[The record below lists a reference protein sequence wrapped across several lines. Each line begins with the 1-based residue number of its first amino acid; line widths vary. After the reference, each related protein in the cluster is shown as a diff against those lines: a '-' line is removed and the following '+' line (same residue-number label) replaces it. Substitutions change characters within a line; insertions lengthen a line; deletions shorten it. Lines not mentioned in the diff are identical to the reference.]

1 MYQPLYLR
9 IYIYCIFLCTAVY
22 SMCKYHEHTLV
33 NVSVCCWWKKDI
45 NQTLFKHCHFII
57 IFICLLC
64 VTVSAC
70 QNLGLCRYL
79 TLGLCICIRDC
90 LTPSKKHC
98 WLWMFVLQIYS
109 TDLESTSDLDC
120 SCKRETQNIFKQQLY
135 VEDSDLFW
143 CKMRTVYGLRKSLI
157 MDCHLF
163 KISDCLYD
171 RTPKKI
177 MTVESAA
184 T

>member
-9 IYIYCIFLCTAVY
+9 IYIYCRFLCTAVY
-22 SMCKYHEHTLV
+22 SLCKYHEHTLV

-79 TLGLCICIRDC
+79 TLGLSICIRDY
-90 LTPSKKHC
+90 LTPRKNPVDCGCLCCRYTPQIWNQPQILIVHAKEKLRTFSNNNR
-98 WLWMFVLQIYS
+98 LWNIQIS
-109 TDLESTSDLDC
+109 SGV
-120 SCKRETQNIFKQQLY
+120 K
-135 VEDSDLFW
+135 
-143 CKMRTVYGLRKSLI
+143 
-157 MDCHLF
+157 
-163 KISDCLYD
+163 
-171 RTPKKI
+171 
-177 MTVESAA
+177 
-184 T
+184 